1 MMFGVESTLHNSE
14 TEDFIING
22 MDTDRRL
29 FSNLNIVKHRSQSRY
44 RHQYNTSNIS
54 MSNTGTAA
62 QPAADSASLMSRCC
76 FQPQYSESRAVLQ
89 HQVVSP
95 QMTRNYTAE
104 TEARHCLLIISPTL
118 QSYHKC
124 SGWSLECCW
133 WWRHYLLSSVTP
145 RLDCADILP
154 DISPWS
160 GWG

>member
-1 MMFGVESTLHNSE
+1 MFGVESTLHNSE

-76 FQPQYSESRAVLQ
+76 FQPQYSESRAVL
-89 HQVVSP
+89 HQVCGATDD
-95 QMTRNYTAE
+95 QDYTAE

-124 SGWSLECCW
+124 SMQSLE
-133 WWRHYLLSSVTP
+133 SV
-145 RLDCADILP
+145 AGGGG
-154 DISPWS
+154 SPVLCNTAA
-160 GWG
+160 